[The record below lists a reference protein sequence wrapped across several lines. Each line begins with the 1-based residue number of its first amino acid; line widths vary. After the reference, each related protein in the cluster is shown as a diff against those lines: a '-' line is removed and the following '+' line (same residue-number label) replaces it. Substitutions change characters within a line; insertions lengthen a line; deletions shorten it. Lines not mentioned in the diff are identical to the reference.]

1 MPLYPS
7 WKRGKAQLIAESN
20 LNPDVCS
27 HVGACGLGQFMP
39 GTWADVVAQ
48 MSWETG
54 VSRHD
59 PKLGIQAWAYYQGRL
74 FQTWRA
80 ERPLED
86 RVSLAEASY
95 NAGLGWIL
103 KAQKLC
109 ATETGAGCALYA
121 EVIAYLPRIT
131 GHHAKETIEYT
142 ARIRRVWA
150 ELEKGL

>member
-48 MSWETG
+48 LNWDRG
-54 VSRHD
+54 ISRHD
-59 PKLGIQAWAYYQGRL
+59 PKYGIQAWAYYQGRL
-74 FQTWRA
+74 YQTWRA
-80 ERPLED
+80 ERTVED

-103 KAQKLC
+103 RAQKLC
-109 ATETGAGCALYA
+109 VQETGGKCASWDDIVLGHL
-121 EVIAYLPRIT
+121 ERIT
-131 GHHAKETIEYT
+131 GHHSKETIGYT
-142 ARIRRVWA
+142 LRIRRVWR
-150 ELEKGL
+150 ELEGI